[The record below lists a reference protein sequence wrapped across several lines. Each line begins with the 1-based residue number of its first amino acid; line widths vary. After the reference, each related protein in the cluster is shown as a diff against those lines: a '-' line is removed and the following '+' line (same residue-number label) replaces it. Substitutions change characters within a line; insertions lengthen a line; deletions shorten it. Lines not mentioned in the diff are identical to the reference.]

1 MTAATNYLEA
11 RTLDFWLKAN
21 SQTTSAPATVY
32 VGLHT
37 ADPGETGSTAN
48 EISGNGYARQSASF
62 GTVTT
67 ATDDTV
73 NVSTDADITFGPASG
88 SWGTI
93 THVSIHDASTAGNT
107 LFFGAL
113 SASKTVGTSDSF
125 KISSGNLTVEL
136 D

>member
-21 SQTTSAPATVY
+21 SQTTSAPSTVY

-37 ADPGETGSTAN
+37 ATPGETGSLSN
-48 EISGNGYARQSASF
+48 ELSGSGYTRQSASF

-73 NVSTDADITFGPASG
+73 NVSTDADITFGPATG

-93 THVSIHDASTAGNT
+93 THVSIHDAASAGNM
-107 LFFGAL
+107 LFYGAL
-113 SASKTVGTSDSF
+113 STSKTIGTDDSF
-125 KISSGNLTVEL
+125 RITSGNLTIEL